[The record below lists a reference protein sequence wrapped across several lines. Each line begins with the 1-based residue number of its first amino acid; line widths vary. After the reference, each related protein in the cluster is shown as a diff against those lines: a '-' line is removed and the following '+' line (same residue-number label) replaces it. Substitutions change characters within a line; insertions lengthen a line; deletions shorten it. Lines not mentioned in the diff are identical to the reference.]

1 VATCPLAV
9 PVSDPFPP
17 GGDPVKAIQQVR
29 VTDLDALGH
38 LSSPRLIELLINA
51 HCQLLTPAGWVI
63 RRQDIYYQR
72 PVTAEIRHIAVHTI
86 AARTG
91 RTSLT
96 LQSTITH
103 PDAPDILYLE
113 STTVWVHTDPDTG
126 QPAPV
131 PRAVT
136 GGLDVPSPA

>member
-1 VATCPLAV
+1 VVACLLAGR
-9 PVSDPFPP
+9 VSDAFPH
-17 GGDPVKAIQQVR
+17 GGNPVRAVQQVR

-72 PVTAEIRHIAVHTI
+72 PVTAEIRHIAVHTTGT
-86 AARTG
+86 RTG

-113 STTVWVHTDPDTG
+113 STTVWVHTDPGSG
-126 QPAPV
+126 QPVPV
-131 PRAVT
+131 AGAVT
-136 GGLDVPSPA
+136 GPLDLPAPA

>member
-1 VATCPLAV
+1 MGCLLAGR
-9 PVSDPFPP
+9 VSDAFPH
-17 GGDPVKAIQQVR
+17 GGNPVKAIQQVR

-38 LSSPRLIELLINA
+38 LSSPRLIELIINA

-72 PVTAEIRHIAVHTI
+72 PVTAEIRHIAVHTTGT
-86 AARTG
+86 RTG

-113 STTVWVHTDPDTG
+113 STTVWVHSNPDTG

-131 PRAVT
+131 PRPVA
-136 GGLDVPSPA
+136 GKLDVPSPA